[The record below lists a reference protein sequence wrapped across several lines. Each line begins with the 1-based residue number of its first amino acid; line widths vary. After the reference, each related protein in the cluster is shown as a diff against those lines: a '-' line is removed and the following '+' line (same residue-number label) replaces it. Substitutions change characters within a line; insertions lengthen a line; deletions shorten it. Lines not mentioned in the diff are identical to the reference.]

1 MIVVGGTGMI
11 KGMIID
17 VKEEVCANCQH
28 FIQHYIKIESEIVAC
43 NAGHCVYPRL
53 KHRSPCCKK
62 CEHFERS

>member
-1 MIVVGGTGMI
+1 
-11 KGMIID
+11 MIID

-28 FIQHYIKIESEIVAC
+28 FIQHYIKMESEIVAC

-53 KHRSPCCKK
+53 KHRSPCDKK